1 MTQDRASSITDG
13 GSQLLLAG
21 LEPGPLL
28 ALAIILPLA
37 GLVPLLLLGPRIGGR
52 AAVTLAVAGLVLA
65 IVIALQVWWS
75 GTPAVYRLG
84 GWRPPLGIALRADGV
99 SSLMLVMSAAVF
111 CCISLF
117 AITGRDRNSSFPSTY
132 WILSLCV
139 ASGLNLAFLA
149 EDLFTLYVALE
160 LLTFAAVPLVCLD
173 GKRAQLEAALTYLMF
188 ALLGSL
194 LYLLGAVLI
203 YGSTGTL
210 DISLASQRLASDSPA
225 TGIALALMSAGLA
238 AKAALFPL
246 YLWLPSAHAGA
257 PPAAS
262 ALLSALV
269 IKAPIFLLLRVW
281 LGLAPADLAER
292 AAPLLAILGTGAI
305 LFCGIRALAQSR
317 LKLLIAY
324 STAAQIGYVFLMLP
338 LVKSSGQLS
347 MVEAL
352 AWTGGFLHLVA
363 HAFSKAAMFIA
374 AGVIAESFGHDRISG
389 LGGAAQAVPLSV
401 AAFAIGGLSLM
412 GLPPSGGFVAKVML
426 LSAAIQQGA
435 PWIAVV
441 VLLGGLLAGG
451 YVLRVVVSALRR
463 PEADAAFLEVPLRRQ
478 AMALVLALGAIVLG
492 FIPLEPIEFLLPG
505 VAVNTAG
512 GAP

>member
-1 MTQDRASSITDG
+1 MTQDHALSLGDG
-13 GSQLLLAG
+13 GGQLLLAG
-21 LEPGPLL
+21 LPPGPLL

-37 GLVPLLLLGPRIGGR
+37 GLVPLLLLGPRAGER
-52 AAVTLAVAGLVLA
+52 SALALAGLGLILA

-75 GTPAVYRLG
+75 GTPALYHLG

-99 SSLMLVMSAAVF
+99 SSVMLVMSAAVF
-111 CCISLF
+111 CGISLF
-117 AITGRDRNSSFPSTY
+117 ASTGRDPASPFPPTY
-132 WILSLCV
+132 WMLSLCA

-149 EDLFTLYVALE
+149 QDLFTLYVALE

-173 GKRAQLEAALTYLMF
+173 GKAAQLQAALTYLLF

-194 LYLLGAVLI
+194 LYLLGAVLV
-203 YGSTGTL
+203 YGMTGTL
-210 DISLASQRLASDSPA
+210 DITLAAQRLATDSSG

-246 YLWLPSAHAGA
+246 YLWLPPAHAGA

-281 LGLAPADLAER
+281 LGLAPADLAEQ
-292 AAPLLAILGTGAI
+292 AAPVLAVLGTGAI
-305 LFCGIRALAQSR
+305 LFCGILALAQSR

-338 LVKSSGQLS
+338 LVKSSGPLS
-347 MVEAL
+347 IVEAL

-374 AGVIAESFGHDRISG
+374 AGVIAEALGHDRIG
-389 LGGAAQAVPLSV
+389 ALGGAAHAVPLSV

-426 LSAAIQQGA
+426 LTAAVKQGV

-451 YVLRVVVSALRR
+451 YVLRVVVSALQR
-463 PEADAAFLEVPLRRQ
+463 PEEEVSVVKIPLRRQ
-478 AMALVLALGAIVLG
+478 SMALVLAIAAIVLG
-492 FIPLEPIEFLLPG
+492 FIPLEPLGFLLVGRP
-505 VAVNTAG
+505 
-512 GAP
+512 